1 MIEDYQFGTMTVM
14 GQRHS
19 QDLKIV
25 EGEIIGR
32 WWRKEGHSV
41 HPEDVEDVLGVKPEF
56 LVVGMGQPGLM
67 QVTPELR
74 SALAGARVHLIEL
87 PTAQAVETFNELLR
101 KGRKV
106 AGAFHL
112 TC

>member
-14 GQRHS
+14 GRQHS

-25 EGEIIGR
+25 EGEIIER
-32 WWRKEGHSV
+32 WWRKEGHGV
-41 HPEDVEDVLGVKPEF
+41 LPEDVDDILLAKPEF
-56 LVVGMGQPGLM
+56 LVVGMGQPGRML
-67 QVTPELR
+67 VTPELR
-74 SALAGARVHLIEL
+74 RALEDARIHLIEL
-87 PTAQAVETFNELLR
+87 PTAQAVDSFNELIR
-101 KGRKV
+101 KGRRV